1 MAHFTLPPRAVSK
14 AVASDN
20 LEELWYFI
28 SGHGQMW
35 RRLGSREEI
44 VDVGPG
50 LCINIPAGTHF
61 QFRSNTDEPLMAV
74 GATMPPC
81 TDSGDVYAV
90 QAKWDATV

>member
-1 MAHFTLPPRAVSK
+1 MDRCGVGSAAEKRSSTLDR
-14 AVASDN
+14 
-20 LEELWYFI
+20 
-28 SGHGQMW
+28 
-35 RRLGSREEI
+35 
-44 VDVGPG
+44 G

-74 GATMPPC
+74 GATMPPW